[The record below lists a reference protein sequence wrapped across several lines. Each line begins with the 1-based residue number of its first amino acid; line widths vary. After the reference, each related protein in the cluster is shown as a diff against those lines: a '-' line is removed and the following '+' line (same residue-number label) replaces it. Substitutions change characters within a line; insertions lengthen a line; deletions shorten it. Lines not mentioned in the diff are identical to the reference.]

1 MRMDEENRMKAPH
14 KPSKLV
20 ELHVRDTLD
29 WDPLLNDRRIE
40 VVAEGGH
47 VKLAG
52 SVPTY
57 YEKLRASD
65 DAWTVRGVKA
75 VDNEL
80 LVGPVGGVINDL
92 DVAAACNDALDRDR
106 FVPKDSVTP
115 TVRAGRVQLRGQVRN
130 HFERQAAELALS
142 RVDGVLGIEN
152 LIAISNEPIP
162 SDIADRINKAFERSA
177 IIDDSRITVTNDGH
191 EVFLTGS
198 VGSYAA
204 MREALDTAWAA
215 PGVHAVESRLV
226 IEP

>member
-1 MRMDEENRMKAPH
+1 MKAAH
-14 KPSKLV
+14 KPNKVV

-29 WDPLLNDRRIE
+29 WDRLLNDRRIE
-40 VVAEGGH
+40 VVAEDGH
-47 VKLAG
+47 VELAG

-80 LVGPVGGVINDL
+80 LVGPVGGAINDL

-106 FVPKDSVTP
+106 FVPKGCVTA
-115 TVRAGRVQLRGQVRN
+115 TVQAGRVQLRGQVRN

-152 LIAISNEPIP
+152 RIAISNEPIP
-162 SDIADRINKAFERSA
+162 SDIAGASA
-177 IIDDSRITVTNDGH
+177 CRP
-191 EVFLTGS
+191 TGS
-198 VGSYAA
+198 SRTLPSPSVRRVGD
-204 MREALDTAWAA
+204 RVVR
-215 PGVHAVESRLV
+215 GVQWHGDDRRGD
-226 IEP
+226 PR